1 MLVFFVH
8 FFPLVLDI
16 VKPVFFIGMLI
27 IHRAMTLLKA
37 SGEPTEIPRRSV
49 SLGRLSVQ
57 SCTLGDPES
66 RSLKVNGE
74 TALFVNRSNFSA

>member
-16 VKPVFFIGMLI
+16 ARPVFFMGMLI

-37 SGEPTEIPRRSV
+37 SGEPTEIPHRSI
-49 SLGRLSVQ
+49 LGRLLVQ
-57 SCTLGDPES
+57 SCTLETL
-66 RSLKVNGE
+66 SLGV
-74 TALFVNRSNFSA
+74 LR